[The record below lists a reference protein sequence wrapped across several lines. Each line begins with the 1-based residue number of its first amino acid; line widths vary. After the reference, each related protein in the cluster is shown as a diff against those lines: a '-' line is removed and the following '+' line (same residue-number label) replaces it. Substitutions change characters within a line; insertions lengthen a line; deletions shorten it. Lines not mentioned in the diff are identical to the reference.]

1 MVIQH
6 VYFEPRYS
14 FNLFSRQS
22 YAFGLLFCQYH
33 ESLNDFVFEL
43 ELVSHKW
50 CSMGQCSMHSSRG
63 DMHKTCTHCSLH
75 NPFAYGTP
83 TAPGAQHS
91 GKPAMRLK
99 ASRRCYIQKWVSG
112 GVDSPKRTCFP
123 LESQFVSNAE
133 RRWWHS
139 NTKNKEPC
147 HILSHLYY
155 FPVLASHLYSKW
167 RHRRKGEDKAAHRSL
182 SLQLSLTQQ

>member
-1 MVIQH
+1 MPLVC
-6 VYFEPRYS
+6 YS
-14 FNLFSRQS
+14 AGIMKVLMI
-22 YAFGLLFCQYH
+22 L
-33 ESLNDFVFEL
+33 SLNL
-43 ELVSHKW
+43 NLCRIKW

-63 DMHKTCTHCSLH
+63 DMHKTCSRYSLH
-75 NPFAYGTP
+75 TPFAYGTP

-91 GKPAMRLK
+91 GKPAVRLK

-139 NTKNKEPC
+139 NTKNKEPY

-167 RHRRKGEDKAAHRSL
+167 RHRRKGEDRQPIDPFPFSSPLLSCKAK
-182 SLQLSLTQQ
+182 